1 MWGHPKLVLRE
12 NNSTLARYPKKA
24 FLYRYIIL
32 TIDIA
37 KEGFLVGR
45 ETVSFWFYFWNS
57 CKFFNVLLWN
67 LDPQEK
73 DLTCNISRL
82 FPSLELVLR
91 PQLTP
96 SGMSVPS
103 SPLQGCWSNGKSHW
117 LSSALHVLSV
127 TLGNCYKPRFSP
139 IKLGEV
145 SKMLWV
151 VQNVFL
157 CQLLEKSTHT
167 ITSHQSGS

>member
-1 MWGHPKLVLRE
+1 MLP
-12 NNSTLARYPKKA
+12 
-24 FLYRYIIL
+24 
-32 TIDIA
+32 
-37 KEGFLVGR
+37 
-45 ETVSFWFYFWNS
+45 
-57 CKFFNVLLWN
+57 WN

-73 DLTCNISRL
+73 DLTCNIPRL

-96 SGMSVPS
+96 SGMSAPS

-127 TLGNCYKPRFSP
+127 TLGNCFKPRFSP

-157 CQLLEKSTHT
+157 CQLLEKSTTQLLHT
-167 ITSHQSGS
+167 RVAVNSILPRGWELVDTKTSVKKIEAHVVCSQHNTGGM